1 MSQVSKLSQV
11 SRISQTN
18 QSAGSDD
25 DQLRHA
31 NLPVY
36 PKPLPDRD
44 VSYRPDENEF
54 TMVEKASLRNAWR
67 LIEPFQ
73 RRFGKD
79 NFYRKDGKINLSK
92 LHGHS
97 MAMMKLMSRL
107 VQTLDCNL
115 AFRLA
120 LDENLPT
127 HLKNGIDPDYMRM
140 LATALKRYI
149 LASSVIENHNSCSLT
164 NALTHLVEIVG
175 DYAVV
180 DVARKRAMSNA
191 LRTTVDE
198 GGNRIAKVALGT

>member
-1 MSQVSKLSQV
+1 MSQISELTHI

-18 QSAGSDD
+18 QSDGSDED
-25 DQLRHA
+25 RLRRA
-31 NLPVY
+31 NFPVY

-44 VSYRPDENEF
+44 LSYKVDENEF
-54 TMVEKASLRNAWR
+54 TMVEKAALRNAWR

-92 LHGHS
+92 LHGHA

-127 HLKNGIDPDYMRM
+127 HLKNGIDPEYMRM

-149 LASSVIENHNSCSLT
+149 LESSVIENHNSCSLS
-164 NALTHLVEIVG
+164 NGLSRLVEIVG
-175 DYAVV
+175 EYAVV
-180 DVARKRAMSNA
+180 DVARKRAMSTA
-191 LRTTVDE
+191 LRTTVDDA
-198 GGNRIAKVALGT
+198 GNRIVKVALGT